1 MYKYLIIILLLTYI
15 SSFSQQ
21 VKMGSDILFTDSVS
35 ILDNK
40 SIGIISNHTGILS
53 DGRHIIDALVD
64 YEKAE
69 LKAIFGPEHGIKGNA
84 PDGASITDDKLNNV
98 PVYSLYG
105 KFRKPTSK
113 MLEGIDLLI
122 FDIQDIGARYYTY
135 ISTLYNCIEASAE
148 FDIPIIVLDRPNP
161 IGGLR
166 VDGPLIEDEFKS
178 FVATAKIP
186 IVHGLT
192 IAELAIFFNDEFI
205 GNSSFGKAD
214 LKVIK
219 MLNWERDYFYSDC
232 GLKWIKPSPNI
243 PDLKTA
249 VLYPGLCLIEGTNI
263 SEGRGTYKPFKQIGA
278 PYINSTKLLN
288 EIKLLDYES
297 IDIDTVSF
305 RPQSIDTMSKY
316 PKYKDEL
323 CFGIKIIVNDMK
335 NFESLRFG
343 IELIAIIK
351 KLHPEKFK
359 FRKNWIDKLYGSE
372 KLKYALEN
380 SLNPLTLYD
389 SWEKDLNSFRNIRK
403 KYLLY

>member
-15 SSFSQQ
+15 SAFSQQ

-53 DGRHIIDALVD
+53 DGRHIIDALID
-64 YEKAE
+64 YQRAE

-105 KFRKPTSK
+105 KIRKPTSE